1 MCGPVMT
8 VTSKVGRIYLQS
20 ATRVCALGINGLSG
34 LARRLTNYFDISY
47 FFPHTQRP
55 VVFRIVGSTAAVG

>member
-1 MCGPVMT
+1 MWTRYDGHIK
-8 VTSKVGRIYLQS
+8 SRSNYLQS
-20 ATRVCALGINGLSG
+20 ATRVCTLGINGLSG
-34 LARRLTNYFDISY
+34 LARRLTNYFDISS